1 MLDFLKFKKKKG
13 EEAEKT
19 EEAGGTEE
27 TDEAGEAPEAA
38 DPKEEAPKAETPK
51 EEVKKE
57 DAPKADSSEAPNL
70 LKLSTEIDRLKAG
83 QEAFQEIRKS
93 FTERFTRFSE
103 QIGEL
108 RSMILDRDRTI
119 QTLELKSI
127 KAVDLV
133 ESIKPDKFMMD
144 LERQNVK
151 IEALKANLEG
161 NEAIIDQVMEELK
174 EMRRKM
180 SFFRGVEEII
190 RLSEEIKKEL
200 IGIKKIEGT
209 INIQTDK
216 VQTIYTDMRKKM
228 QDLDDFNSQ
237 LQESRANIEQNTKE
251 LDALKIKS
259 VNFAEK
265 EELDKIVEKVQK
277 YADSLKEIQKK
288 TPLSRDIEK
297 LKSLLGEID

>member
-1 MLDFLKFKKKKG
+1 MFDILKGKKKKEDSS
-13 EEAEKT
+13 EEESNVSEEGTEEKT
-19 EEAGGTEE
+19 EEDKEKSASKQE
-27 TDEAGEAPEAA
+27 TNSS
-38 DPKEEAPKAETPK
+38 
-51 EEVKKE
+51 
-57 DAPKADSSEAPNL
+57 DSPPSL
-70 LKLSTEIDRLKAG
+70 LKLSTEIDRLKAS
-83 QEAFQEIRKS
+83 QEAFQEVRKS
-93 FTERFTRFSE
+93 FNERFTRFSE

-119 QTLELKSI
+119 QELELKSV
-127 KAVDLV
+127 KAIDLV

-161 NEAIIDQVMEELK
+161 NEAILDQVMEELK
-174 EMRRKM
+174 EIRRKM

-190 RLSEEIKKEL
+190 NVSEEIKKEL

-216 VQTIYTDMRKKM
+216 VQTIYSDMRKKI
-228 QDLDDFNSQ
+228 QDLDTFNTQ
-237 LQESRANIEQNTKE
+237 LQEAKANIEQNSKE
-251 LDALKIKS
+251 LDTLKVKS
-259 VNFAEK
+259 INFAEK
-265 EELDKIVEKVQK
+265 EELDKILEKVQQ
-277 YADSLKEIQKK
+277 YTDALKEMQKK

>member
-1 MLDFLKFKKKKG
+1 MFDFLKSKKKEG
-13 EEAEKT
+13 EEEELDT
-19 EEAGGTEE
+19 ELENSEDSDTKEGEE
-27 TDEAGEAPEAA
+27 NKDLI
-38 DPKEEAPKAETPK
+38 
-51 EEVKKE
+51 VK
-57 DAPKADSSEAPNL
+57 DSPPVDSSEAPNI
-70 LKLSTEIDRLKAG
+70 LKLSTEIDKLKAG

-93 FTERFTRFSE
+93 FTERFTRLSE

-161 NEAIIDQVMEELK
+161 NEAIVDQVMEELK
-174 EMRRKM
+174 EMRRKIT
-180 SFFRGVEEII
+180 FFRGVEEII
-190 RLSEEIKKEL
+190 KLSEEIKTEL
-200 IGIKKIEGT
+200 IGIKKIEGA

-216 VQTIYTDMRKKM
+216 VQTIYSEMRKKI
-228 QDLDDFNSQ
+228 QDLDTFNSQ
-237 LQESRANIEQNTKE
+237 LQESKANIEQNAKDLDYLKTK
-251 LDALKIKS
+251 I

-265 EELDKIVEKVQK
+265 EELDKILDKIQK
-277 YADSLKEIQKK
+277 YSESLKEIQKK
-288 TPLSRDIEK
+288 TPLARDIEK
-297 LKSLLGEID
+297 LKTLLGEID

>member
-1 MLDFLKFKKKKG
+1 MLKLLKSKK
-13 EEAEKT
+13 
-19 EEAGGTEE
+19 
-27 TDEAGEAPEAA
+27 
-38 DPKEEAPKAETPK
+38 PKEGEDPENTEDSGQPEEQAK
-51 EEVKKE
+51 EESKE
-57 DAPKADSSEAPNL
+57 NPPQESASSGTPTL
-70 LKLSTEIDRLKAG
+70 LKLSTEIDKLKAG

-93 FTERFTRFSE
+93 FTERFTRVSE

-108 RSMILDRDRTI
+108 RSMILDRDRTF
-119 QTLELKSI
+119 QELELKSI
-127 KAVDLV
+127 KAIDLV

-161 NEAIIDQVMEELK
+161 NEAILDQVMEELK

-190 RLSEEIKKEL
+190 KLSEEIKKEL

-216 VQTIYTDMRKKM
+216 VQTIYSEMRKKI
-228 QDLDDFNSQ
+228 QELDEFNSQ
-237 LQESRANIEQNTKE
+237 LQESRANIEQNSKEIDFVKTK
-251 LDALKIKS
+251 II
-259 VNFAEK
+259 NFAEK
-265 EELDKIVEKVQK
+265 EELDKVLEKVQK
-277 YADSLKEIQKK
+277 YADYLKEIQKK

-297 LKSLLGEID
+297 IKSLLGEIN

>member
-1 MLDFLKFKKKKG
+1 MFNFLKSKKKEG
-13 EEAEKT
+13 EEDNP
-19 EEAGGTEE
+19 EEELESIDASEE
-27 TDEAGEAPEAA
+27 D
-38 DPKEEAPKAETPK
+38 KS
-51 EEVKKE
+51 KE
-57 DAPKADSSEAPNL
+57 DSSSKKDSLESSSGTPTL
-70 LKLSTEIDRLKAG
+70 LKISTEVDRLKAG
-83 QEAFQEIRKS
+83 QEAFQEVRKS
-93 FTERFTRFSE
+93 FTERFTRLSE

-119 QTLELKSI
+119 QTLELKSV
-127 KAVDLV
+127 KAIDLV

-174 EMRRKM
+174 EIRRKM

-216 VQTIYTDMRKKM
+216 VQTIYSDMRKKM
-228 QDLDDFNSQ
+228 QDLDTFNSQ
-237 LQESRANIEQNTKE
+237 LQESKANIEQNAKE
-251 LDALKIKS
+251 LDSLKTKS
-259 VNFAEK
+259 INFAEK
-265 EELDKIVEKVQK
+265 EEVDKIIEKVQK
-277 YADSLKEIQKK
+277 YSDSLKEIQKK

-297 LKSLLGEID
+297 LKSLLGDIN

>member
-1 MLDFLKFKKKKG
+1 MFNFLKSKKKEG
-13 EEAEKT
+13 EEDNP
-19 EEAGGTEE
+19 EEELESIDASEE
-27 TDEAGEAPEAA
+27 D
-38 DPKEEAPKAETPK
+38 KS
-51 EEVKKE
+51 KE
-57 DAPKADSSEAPNL
+57 DSSSKKDSLESSSGTPTL
-70 LKLSTEIDRLKAG
+70 LKISTEVDRLKAG
-83 QEAFQEIRKS
+83 QEAFQEVRKS
-93 FTERFTRFSE
+93 FTERFTRLSE

-119 QTLELKSI
+119 QTLELKSV
-127 KAVDLV
+127 KAIDLV

-174 EMRRKM
+174 EIRRKM

-216 VQTIYTDMRKKM
+216 VQTIYSDMRKKM
-228 QDLDDFNSQ
+228 QDLDTFNSQ
-237 LQESRANIEQNTKE
+237 LQESKANIEQNAKE
-251 LDALKIKS
+251 LDSLKMKS
-259 VNFAEK
+259 LNFAEK
-265 EELDKIVEKVQK
+265 EEVDKIIEKVQK

-297 LKSLLGEID
+297 LKGLLGEID

>member
-1 MLDFLKFKKKKG
+1 MFNFLKSK
-13 EEAEKT
+13 
-19 EEAGGTEE
+19 
-27 TDEAGEAPEAA
+27 
-38 DPKEEAPKAETPK
+38 
-51 EEVKKE
+51 KKE
-57 DAPKADSSEAPNL
+57 DEEDNPDEELENTEASEEEGKSNQDSTKKESLESSSGVPSL
-70 LKLSTEIDRLKAG
+70 LKISTEVDRLKAG
-83 QEAFQEIRKS
+83 QEAFQEVRKS
-93 FTERFTRFSE
+93 FTERFTRLSE

-119 QTLELKSI
+119 QTLELKSV
-127 KAVDLV
+127 KAIDLV

-174 EMRRKM
+174 EIRRKM

-216 VQTIYTDMRKKM
+216 VQTIYSDMRKKM
-228 QDLDDFNSQ
+228 QDLDSFNSQ
-237 LQESRANIEQNTKE
+237 LQESKANIEQNAKE
-251 LDALKIKS
+251 LDSLKMKS
-259 VNFAEK
+259 LNFAEK
-265 EELDKIVEKVQK
+265 EEVDKIIEKVQK
-277 YADSLKEIQKK
+277 YSDSLKEIQKK

-297 LKSLLGEID
+297 LKGLLGEID

>member
-1 MLDFLKFKKKKG
+1 MFDFLKKKKKEG
-13 EEAEKT
+13 EEEQ
-19 EEAGGTEE
+19 
-27 TDEAGEAPEAA
+27 
-38 DPKEEAPKAETPK
+38 
-51 EEVKKE
+51 
-57 DAPKADSSEAPNL
+57 DSSSENNEDNEKKDEGSNEKSMEKSTL
-70 LKLSTEIDRLKAG
+70 SLSSSSDSQNILKLSTEIDRLKAG

-93 FTERFTRFSE
+93 FTERFTRVSE

-127 KAVDLV
+127 KAIDLV

-161 NEAIIDQVMEELK
+161 NEAILDQVMEELK

-190 RLSEEIKKEL
+190 KLSEEIKKEL

-209 INIQTDK
+209 INVQTDK
-216 VQTIYTDMRKKM
+216 VQTIYSDMRKKM
-228 QDLDDFNSQ
+228 QDLDTFNSQ
-237 LQESRANIEQNTKE
+237 LQESKANLEQNSKEVDYLKTKI
-251 LDALKIKS
+251 L
-259 VNFAEK
+259 NFAEK
-265 EELDKIVEKVQK
+265 EELDNVLDKVQK
-277 YADSLKEIQKK
+277 YAEALKEIQIK
-288 TPLSRDIEK
+288 THLSRDIER
-297 LKSLLGEID
+297 LKTLLGEIN

>member
-1 MLDFLKFKKKKG
+1 MFDILKGKKKKEDSS
-13 EEAEKT
+13 EEESNVSEEGTEEKT
-19 EEAGGTEE
+19 EEDKEKSASKQE
-27 TDEAGEAPEAA
+27 TNSS
-38 DPKEEAPKAETPK
+38 
-51 EEVKKE
+51 
-57 DAPKADSSEAPNL
+57 DSPPSL
-70 LKLSTEIDRLKAG
+70 LKLSTEIDRLKAS
-83 QEAFQEIRKS
+83 QEAFQEVRKS

-119 QTLELKSI
+119 QELELKSV
-127 KAVDLV
+127 KAIDLV

-161 NEAIIDQVMEELK
+161 NEAILDQVMEELK
-174 EMRRKM
+174 EIRRKM

-190 RLSEEIKKEL
+190 NLSEEIKKEL

-216 VQTIYTDMRKKM
+216 VQTIYSDMRKKI
-228 QDLDDFNSQ
+228 QQLDAFNTQ
-237 LQESRANIEQNTKE
+237 LQEAKANIEQNSKE
-251 LDALKIKS
+251 LDTLKVKS
-259 VNFAEK
+259 INFAEK
-265 EELDKIVEKVQK
+265 EELDKILEKVQQ
-277 YADSLKEIQKK
+277 YTDALKEMQKK

>member
-1 MLDFLKFKKKKG
+1 MFNFLKSKKKEG
-13 EEAEKT
+13 DEAEQS
-19 EEAGGTEE
+19 
-27 TDEAGEAPEAA
+27 
-38 DPKEEAPKAETPK
+38 AES
-51 EEVKKE
+51 EEVDSPEKDEDKAKE
-57 DAPKADSSEAPNL
+57 SSDVKGNSSSNDSSGAPNL
-70 LKLSTEIDRLKAG
+70 LKISTEVDRLKAG
-83 QEAFQEIRKS
+83 QEAFQEVRKS
-93 FTERFTRFSE
+93 FTERFTRLSE

-119 QTLELKSI
+119 QTLELKSV
-127 KAVDLV
+127 KAIDLV

-174 EMRRKM
+174 EIRRKM

-216 VQTIYTDMRKKM
+216 VQTIYSDMRKKM
-228 QDLDDFNSQ
+228 QDLDTFNSQ
-237 LQESRANIEQNTKE
+237 LQESKANIEQNTKD
-251 LDALKIKS
+251 LDSLRTKS

-265 EELDKIVEKVQK
+265 EEVDKILEKVQK
-277 YADSLKEIQKK
+277 YSESLKEIQKK

-297 LKSLLGEID
+297 LKSLLGEIN